1 MAYAGDRPDLEAL
14 HELEEVLH
22 HLSEELGTWRR
33 RALTAEG
40 RVAEQSRSPE
50 GAEGALLRLR
60 ELEEENAGLAQR
72 LDAAR
77 AELAALVDRL
87 GFLEEQA
94 LTEARSE
101 TAKA

>member
-33 RALTAEG
+33 RALTAEAKAADQRG
-40 RVAEQSRSPE
+40 GDGGDGP
-50 GAEGALLRLR
+50 LLRLR
-60 ELEEENAGLAQR
+60 ELEEENAALAQR

-77 AELAALVDRL
+77 AELGALVGRL

-101 TAKA
+101 TAKS

>member
-22 HLSEELGTWRR
+22 HLAEELATWRR
-33 RALTAEG
+33 RALTAEAK
-40 RVAEQSRSPE
+40 VAEQVRSGE
-50 GAEGALLRLR
+50 GGDGPLLRLR

-77 AELAALVDRL
+77 AELGALVGRL

-94 LTEARSE
+94 LAEARGE
-101 TAKA
+101 TARA